1 MFKVISVG
9 IGYMKFT
16 LRKLNKSLLVSFLA
30 VLALCPIGVS
40 AAAQEVYNTS
50 NNPLFITNTTW
61 DQRLS
66 TLQTSIQDIRSY
78 ASTIMNRFGWNGTYT
93 FSQGFELL
101 YNDVHALASNTSNS
115 DILAAFNREF
125 QSGTPQVASQL
136 SSKGY
141 LRAISLQLN
150 GGNSQ
155 VPSLIDDINDNIISV
170 NSDTSSIDSKIDTT
184 NSRLNSI
191 ITYESSNNI
200 LLNGIDG
207 TLYDMSPL
215 VYNISD
221 KTSIIKVNTDNIA
234 VDTQAIN
241 DYTSHLPDMDS
252 NLSILRNFFAD
263 NDTLAQKAAAEQTSD
278 YAINNF
284 TGNGSESASASDFA
298 RLKTMESNLKD
309 SLDTGNV
316 NPQVAF
322 DALTDDTDT
331 GWGWFSQATYDSI
344 NPQPTRGGLLNSDSY
359 MQYYYELENHNMRK
373 DSSNTPL
380 LDANNQAIEDA
391 IKGVFK

>member
-1 MFKVISVG
+1 MISVG

-16 LRKLNKSLLVSFLA
+16 LRKLNKSLLISFLA

-101 YNDVHALASNTSNS
+101 YNDVHALASSTSNS
-115 DILAAFNREF
+115 DMLSAFNREF
-125 QSGTPQVASQL
+125 PSGTSFKSLWNNLRNNLNNTMFVGVSTSYSPNSIYGQL
-136 SSKGY
+136 K
-141 LRAISLQLN
+141 AQTPLQE
-150 GGNSQ
+150 
-155 VPSLIDDINDNIISV
+155 
-170 NSDTSSIDSKIDTT
+170 SIDSKIDTT

-221 KTSIIKVNTDNIA
+221 KTSLIKVNTDNIA

-263 NDTLAQKAAAEQTSD
+263 NDTIAQKAAAEQTSD

-284 TGNGSESASASDFA
+284 TGNGSEAITGSDFA
-298 RLKTMESNLKD
+298 RLKNMESNLKD

-344 NPQPTRGGLLNSDSY
+344 NPEPTRGGLLNADSY
-359 MQYYYELENHNMRK
+359 MQFYENIENQNMRK
-373 DSSNTPL
+373 GVSDTPL

>member
-1 MFKVISVG
+1 MISVG
-9 IGYMKFT
+9 IDYMKFT
-16 LRKLNKSLLVSFLA
+16 LRKFNKSLFISFLA
-30 VLALCPIGVS
+30 VLTLCPIGVS

-101 YNDVHALASNTSNS
+101 YNDVHTLASSSSQS
-115 DILAAFNREF
+115 DLLTAFNREF
-125 QSGTPQVASQL
+125 PSGYQSS
-136 SSKGY
+136 
-141 LRAISLQLN
+141 
-150 GGNSQ
+150 GNSLKALMIRIFNRQ
-155 VPSLIDDINDNIISV
+155 DDWFRLGDTYNDNSIGGYV
-170 NSDTSSIDSKIDTT
+170 RDLKLDADSIDSKIDTT

-191 ITYESSNNI
+191 ISYESSNNI

-207 TLYDMSPL
+207 TLYDMSPW

-221 KTSIIKVNTDNIA
+221 KTSLIKVNTDNIA

-241 DYTSHLPDMDS
+241 DYASHLPDMDS

-344 NPQPTRGGLLNSDSY
+344 NPQPTRGGLFNSDSY
-359 MQYYYELENHNMRK
+359 MQFYYELENQNMRK
-373 DSSNTPL
+373 GVSDTPL
-380 LDANNQAIEDA
+380 LDANNKAIEDA

>member
-1 MFKVISVG
+1 
-9 IGYMKFT
+9 MKFT
-16 LRKLNKSLLVSFLA
+16 LRKFNKSLFISFLA
-30 VLALCPIGVS
+30 VLTLCPIGVS

-101 YNDVHALASNTSNS
+101 YNDVHSLASSTSQSN
-115 DILAAFNREF
+115 LLTAFNREF
-125 QSGTPQVASQL
+125 PSGSN
-136 SSKGY
+136 SS
-141 LRAISLQLN
+141 L
-150 GGNSQ
+150 
-155 VPSLIDDINDNIISV
+155 DNIKGIA
-170 NSDTSSIDSKIDTT
+170 NSIRTNFNAAFWNGVTFTPVANSMMGATFANRDNTTSIDSKIDTT

-191 ITYESSNNI
+191 ISYESSNNI

-207 TLYDMSPL
+207 TLYDMSPW

-221 KTSIIKVNTDNIA
+221 KTSLIKVNTDNIA

-359 MQYYYELENHNMRK
+359 MQYYYELENLNMRK

>member
-1 MFKVISVG
+1 
-9 IGYMKFT
+9 MKYA
-16 LRKLNKSLLVSFLA
+16 LRKLNKSLLISFLA
-30 VLALCPIGVS
+30 VLILCPIGVS

-66 TLQTSIQDIRSY
+66 TLQSSIQDIRSY

-101 YNDVHALASNTSNS
+101 YNDVHALASSSNTSDLLSEFTSTTYADPTKYYIGNLRALFNNTFYSTSTSDSISLRDDIINTSNKS
-115 DILAAFNREF
+115 TSIDSKLDDTNNHLN
-125 QSGTPQVASQL
+125 T
-136 SSKGY
+136 SKGY
-141 LRAISLQLN
+141 LLN
-150 GGNSQ
+150 IRSYASSIAQ
-155 VPSLIDDINDNIISV
+155 DATLIEDTTSDIY
-170 NSDTSSIDSKIDTT
+170 SDTTAIRVDT
-184 NSRLNSI
+184 
-191 ITYESSNNI
+191 
-200 LLNGIDG
+200 G
-207 TLYDMSPL
+207 
-215 VYNISD
+215 NIS
-221 KTSIIKVNTDNIA
+221 I
-234 VDTQAIN
+234 DTQAIN

-252 NLSILRNFFAD
+252 NLSILRYFFAD
-263 NDTLAQKAAAEQTSD
+263 NDTIAQKAAAEQTSD

-298 RLKTMESNLKD
+298 RLRTMESNLKD

-322 DALTDDTDT
+322 DALTDDTDS

-344 NPQPTRGGLLNSDSY
+344 NPQNTRGGLLNSDSY
-359 MQYYYELENHNMRK
+359 MQYYYELENQNMRK
-373 DSSNTPL
+373 DDSDTPL
-380 LDANNQAIEDA
+380 LDANNKVIEDA

>member
-1 MFKVISVG
+1 MISVG

-16 LRKLNKSLLVSFLA
+16 LRKLYKSLLISFLA

-101 YNDVHALASNTSNS
+101 YNDVHGYITSNQS
-115 DILAAFNREF
+115 SNLYNSFEREF
-125 QSGTPQVASQL
+125 PVGATTAAGTTKYNIRLIAQRLNSEGPI
-136 SSKGY
+136 Y
-141 LRAISLQLN
+141 LAL
-150 GGNSQ
+150 
-155 VPSLIDDINDNIISV
+155 DNI
-170 NSDTSSIDSKIDTT
+170 NTNTSSIDSKIDTT

-191 ITYESSNNI
+191 ISYESSNNI

-207 TLYDMSPL
+207 TLYDMSPW

-221 KTSIIKVNTDNIA
+221 KSSLIKVNTDNIA

-252 NLSILRNFFAD
+252 NLSILRYFFAD

-316 NPQVAF
+316 NPQIAF
-322 DALTDDTDT
+322 DALTDDTDS
-331 GWGWFSQATYDSI
+331 GWGWFSQTTYNSI

-359 MQYYYELENHNMRK
+359 LQYYYDLENQNMRK
-373 DSSNTPL
+373 GASDTPL
-380 LDANNQAIEDA
+380 LDANNQEIEDA